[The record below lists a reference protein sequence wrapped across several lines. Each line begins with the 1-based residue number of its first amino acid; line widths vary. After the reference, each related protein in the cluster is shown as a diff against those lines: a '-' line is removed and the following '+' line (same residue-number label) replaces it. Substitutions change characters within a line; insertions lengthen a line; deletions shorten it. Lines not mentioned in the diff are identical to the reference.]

1 MCVLASMQKL
11 SCLAL
16 LVWVLAGC
24 AWGQTYEVTVGGG
37 LARMSKAPLGSVSAD
52 DPIDDDTV
60 LRNGYSYGVR
70 LTYNPYVYYG
80 HEVGYRYTRAGLR
93 TRIPDANGV
102 RTTFEDKVAV
112 HQAFYN
118 FLIYFMPK
126 GERWRPFITG
136 GAQAYNFGK
145 PHHIAGWT
153 GEAGRNY
160 GVNYGA
166 GLKLKLFNH
175 ALVRIDLRDYIT
187 TKPYNLTPK
196 DPMSF
201 SGWERHQEASV
212 GIGIGF

>member
-1 MCVLASMQKL
+1 MCTFASMQKL

-16 LVWVLAGC
+16 LVSALVGC
-24 AWGQTYEVTVGGG
+24 AWGQTYEVSVVSG
-37 LARMSKAPLGSVSAD
+37 LARMSKAPLGSVSVD
-52 DPIDDDTV
+52 NPQDNDTV

-80 HEVGYRYTRAGLR
+80 HELGYLYTRAGLR
-93 TRIPDANGV
+93 TSVPDANNV

-136 GAQAYNFGK
+136 GAQAYDFGN
-145 PHHIAGWT
+145 PHHTPGWT
-153 GEAGRNY
+153 GVATRNY
-160 GVNYGA
+160 GVNYGG

-175 ALVRIDLRDYIT
+175 ALVRFDLREYLT
-187 TKPYNLTPK
+187 TKPYNLNAVDSTN
-196 DPMSF
+196 F
-201 SGWERHQEASV
+201 SSWERHQEASV
-212 GIGIGF
+212 GIAIGF